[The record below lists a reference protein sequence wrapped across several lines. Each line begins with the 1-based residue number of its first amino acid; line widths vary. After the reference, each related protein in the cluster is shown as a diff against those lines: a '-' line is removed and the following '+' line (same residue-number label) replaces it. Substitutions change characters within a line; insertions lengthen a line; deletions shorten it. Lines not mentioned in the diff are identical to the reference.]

1 MLWSITQTF
10 RLYLDKTSTMTET
23 DDEEYGEQED
33 AIVLQFRR
41 TVDEKGKKK
50 GVENLLG
57 PLHVQSCSCVLHL

>member
-1 MLWSITQTF
+1 
-10 RLYLDKTSTMTET
+10 MTET

>member
-10 RLYLDKTSTMTET
+10 RLYLDKTSTMAET

-33 AIVLQFRR
+33 AKVLQFRR

-50 GVENLLG
+50 GVEYLLG
-57 PLHVQSCSCVLHL
+57 PLHVQYCSCVLHS